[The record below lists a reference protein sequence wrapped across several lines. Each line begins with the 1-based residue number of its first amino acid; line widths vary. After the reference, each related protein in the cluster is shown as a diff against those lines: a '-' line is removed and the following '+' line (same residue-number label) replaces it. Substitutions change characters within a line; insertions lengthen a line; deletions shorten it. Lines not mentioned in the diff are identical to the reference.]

1 MNKLLKKNARLPLMV
16 SGGIDALLG
25 ALFLLIGLSLLP
37 IDIARFGFENW
48 HALLV
53 GGILFIVGVSV
64 IAYNF
69 SRFEE

>member
-1 MNKLLKKNARLPLMV
+1 MI

-25 ALFLLIGLSLLP
+25 SFLLLIGLRLLP
-37 IDIARFGFENW
+37 IDITEFGFENW
-48 HALLV
+48 HTLLM

>member
-1 MNKLLKKNARLPLMV
+1 VNKPLKRTTRLALMV

-25 ALFLLIGLSLLP
+25 SFLLLIGFRLLP
-37 IDIARFGFENW
+37 INITKFGFENW

-53 GGILFIVGVSV
+53 GGILFIVGISV